1 MAEADSLP
9 EISKLSFEQAIGELE
24 KIVERLEQGNVAL
37 EESISQYER
46 GEKLRDH
53 CQKLLGAAEAKV
65 EKIRLGADG
74 TPEGTEP
81 LDPEQTN

>member
-9 EISKLSFEQAIGELE
+9 EISKLSFEQALGELE

-74 TPEGTEP
+74 KPEGTEP
-81 LDPEQTN
+81 LDPEQAG

>member
-1 MAEADSLP
+1 MPEENANPDVSSLT
-9 EISKLSFEQAIGELE
+9 FEQALGELE
-24 KIVERLEQGNVAL
+24 KIVQRLEQGNVAL

-46 GEKLRDH
+46 GEKLREH

-74 TPEGTEP
+74 KPHGVEP
-81 LDPEQTN
+81 LDPE

>member
-1 MAEADSLP
+1 MAEDRNGEVST
-9 EISKLSFEQAIGELE
+9 LSFEAALGELE

-37 EESISQYER
+37 EESIAQYER

-65 EKIRLGADG
+65 EKIRLSQDG
-74 TPEGTEP
+74 KPIGIEP
-81 LDPEQTN
+81 LDPQ

>member
-1 MAEADSLP
+1 MTTTNGEVSAM
-9 EISKLSFEQAIGELE
+9 SFETALAELE

-37 EESISQYER
+37 EESIAQYER

-65 EKIRLGADG
+65 EKIRLSQDG
-74 TPEGTEP
+74 KPVGVEP
-81 LDPEQTN
+81 LDPE

>member
-1 MAEADSLP
+1 MAEQNALP
-9 EISKLSFEQAIGELE
+9 EVSKLTFEQALDELE

-74 TPEGTEP
+74 EPKGTEP
-81 LDPEQTN
+81 LDHE

>member
-1 MAEADSLP
+1 MAEAESLP

-74 TPEGTEP
+74 NPEGTEP
-81 LDPEQTN
+81 LDPEQSG